1 MGFTVVDTK
10 YVNGDDPKFN
20 KRREPGAK
28 FLEHETVTK
37 QGQKLITGVEVEGD
51 GIIKAT
57 PKTIEAQNAKDAAI
71 KRLGKSKYNARQ
83 AIDEN
88 KQIKALTSDKL
99 KYGNDYGNYQLKN
112 DTDAD
117 LKKLSD
123 IEKVKEERRKQSG
136 YSKQNTDSIM
146 PSPLKG
152 NADQIE
158 LNKKW
163 NQSAEQDAK
172 DAAIKKMPTD
182 RARHLKDAQE
192 AAAKAKE
199 LVKEKIASQV
209 KDADYLKIKNKK

>member
-10 YVNGDDPKFN
+10 YVDKHDAKFN

-28 FLEHETVTK
+28 FLEHETVSK
-37 QGQKLITGVEVEGD
+37 EGQKLITGVEVEGD
-51 GIIKAT
+51 GIIKPI
-57 PKTIEAQNAKDAAI
+57 PKTRKAELAKEAAI
-71 KRLGKSKYNARQ
+71 DRLGESRYNARQ
-83 AIDEN
+83 AVSEN
-88 KQIKALTSDKL
+88 KQIKDLTSDKVG
-99 KYGNDYGNYQLKN
+99 KGVYGNYKSKN
-112 DTDAD
+112 DTQAEYDEIRN
-117 LKKLSD
+117 
-123 IEKVKEERRKQSG
+123 IEKVKEKRREQAG

-152 NADQIE
+152 NAAQIE
-158 LNKKW
+158 SNKKW